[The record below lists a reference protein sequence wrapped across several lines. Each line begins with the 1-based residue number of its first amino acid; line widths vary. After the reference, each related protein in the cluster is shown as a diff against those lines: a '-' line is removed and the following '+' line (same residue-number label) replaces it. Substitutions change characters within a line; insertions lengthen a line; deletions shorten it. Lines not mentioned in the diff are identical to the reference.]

1 MGLTDKQRRFCEEYV
16 VDWNATRAAIAAG
29 YSEKTAYS
37 IGQENLKKPEIAEY
51 LEEIQKDLTKLAG
64 VSALQNMRLLWEIAN
79 GKVTAAIGSEEVDI
93 PQKTADRIAA
103 IRELN
108 KMIPGALAPEKHDH
122 TTAGEKMTAPPPIIF
137 VDFGKPADDDSN
149 E

>member
-1 MGLTDKQRRFCEEYV
+1 MALTDKQRRFCEEYV

-29 YSEKTAYS
+29 YSENTARA
-37 IGQENLKKPEIAEY
+37 IGAENLTKPDIAAY
-51 LEEIQKDLTKLAG
+51 IEEIQKDLTKLAG
-64 VSALQNMRLLWEIAN
+64 VSALQNMRLLWEIAS
-79 GKVTAAIGSEEVDI
+79 GVKIEDGVYIGPVAKD
-93 PQKTADRIAA
+93 TDRIAA

-122 TTAGEKMTAPPPIIF
+122 TTAGEKLTAPPPIIF
-137 VDFGKPADDDSN
+137 VDFGKPQDDDSN